1 MNHGEPATRLIDGRF
16 ELLRRLGG
24 GGMGLVWLARDT
36 ALDREVAL
44 KEVRPPDP
52 AAEAADPEA
61 ARQMRERVL
70 REARALARLQHP
82 NVVTIHHIVDTPEHP
97 YPWLV
102 MELVSGG
109 SLAERLEAGP
119 LTPAEAAHIGR
130 GVLAALRAA
139 HAAGIQHRDV
149 KPGNVLLRPAPDGGP
164 DTPVLTDFGIAAVHG
179 ATALTMTGALI
190 GSPEY
195 IAPERIRGQE
205 GDPASDVWSL
215 GMMLYVAVEGSH
227 PLRRGST
234 LATLA
239 AVLDEPL
246 PPPVRAGALAPV
258 LAAVLAKDPAARPD
272 PSHLDTLLAAA
283 SAGAVRGTPPPGATG
298 HTTGW
303 HLAAPAGGAAAQA
316 AWPGTDT
323 PAPGGT
329 PAPAWPGTP
338 DPAQGGSWPGT
349 PPPPAGH
356 GTPDPA
362 QGGSW
367 PGTPPPPAG
376 HGTPDPAAQAGA
388 WPVADAPPAGY
399 GTPRPAGRH
408 AAWPA
413 PDEPRAAG
421 WAPADGSGGI
431 TPSGPHPGRP
441 SGNTPA
447 PAWPGAPQPPAG
459 HSTPNPAAQAGAW
472 PVTDTPP
479 VGHGTPNP
487 AAQSG
492 AWPRTDTPQ
501 PALRQGAPGQGGWA
515 APEGPR
521 ATGWAPA
528 GGAAQAAGA
537 GGAVPGAN
545 GGQPAR
551 WGGAA
556 AQGYG
561 ASGAVEGGAAGARW
575 APRPGRRRRG
585 TTVAL
590 SVTAV
595 LLAGVLIWAMGHG
608 RNRDDSAGNGT
619 PGTVRPPASAAG
631 AGKGTGKGGNPGST
645 SAAEPPAGQ
654 TPDIPAA
661 GNLLTPAGVRSA
673 VAALTP
679 HLRDHRVKQL
689 VVYSQ
694 FASAEAPTK
703 ADASLYDQFV
713 YRDGDVT
720 SSPGGTMS
728 SDDGT
733 VDLRQ
738 YDWNVLPGLLS
749 KATKTLN
756 VPHPTMRYIIV
767 GPDLFTGA
775 PTISVYLTDGYGA
788 GYLSA
793 TPRGKITRTYP
804 RGS

>member
-1 MNHGEPATRLIDGRF
+1 MSGMNHGEPATRLIDGRF

-61 ARQMRERVL
+61 ARQTRERVL

-119 LTPAEAAHIGR
+119 LAPGEAAHMGR
-130 GVLAALRAA
+130 GVLSALRAA

-164 DTPVLTDFGIAAVHG
+164 GTPVLTDFGIAAVHG

-205 GDPASDVWSL
+205 GDPASDFWSL
-215 GMMLYVAVEGSH
+215 GMMLYVAVEGRH

-246 PPPVRAGALAPV
+246 PPPVRAGALTPV
-258 LAAVLAKDPAARPD
+258 LAALLAKDAAARPD
-272 PSHLDTLLAAA
+272 PSHLDALLAAA
-283 SAGAVRGTPPPGATG
+283 SAGATR
-298 HTTGW
+298 
-303 HLAAPAGGAAAQA
+303 
-316 AWPGTDT
+316 D
-323 PAPGGT
+323 
-329 PAPAWPGTP
+329 
-338 DPAQGGSWPGT
+338 T
-349 PPPPAGH
+349 PPPPAGR
-356 GTPDPA
+356 GTP
-362 QGGSW
+362 S
-367 PGTPPPPAG
+367 
-376 HGTPDPAAQAGA
+376 PAAQAGA
-388 WPVADAPPAGY
+388 WPGTNTPLPPA
-399 GTPRPAGRH
+399 
-408 AAWPA
+408 
-413 PDEPRAAG
+413 
-421 WAPADGSGGI
+421 
-431 TPSGPHPGRP
+431 
-441 SGNTPA
+441 
-447 PAWPGAPQPPAG
+447 
-459 HSTPNPAAQAGAW
+459 
-472 PVTDTPP
+472 
-479 VGHGTPNP
+479 GHGTPNP
-487 AAQSG
+487 AAQAGSWPGTPPPAGHGTRGPAAQAG

-501 PALRQGAPGQGGWA
+501 PAFAQDAPGPGGWA
-515 APEGPR
+515 APEVAP
-521 ATGWAPA
+521 AAGWAP
-528 GGAAQAAGA
+528 GGASQGAGA
-537 GGAVPGAN
+537 G

-561 ASGAVEGGAAGARW
+561 ASGAVDGGAPGARW

-595 LLAGVLIWAMGHG
+595 LLAGALIWAMGAG
-608 RNRDDSAGNGT
+608 RNHDDTAGTGT

-631 AGKGTGKGGNPGST
+631 AGKNPGKGGDPGAT
-645 SAAEPPAGQ
+645 SAAGQ
-654 TPDIPAA
+654 TPDVPAA
-661 GNLLTPAGVRSA
+661 GNLLTPAGVRST
-673 VAALTP
+673 VAALSP

-689 VVYSQ
+689 VVYPQ
-694 FASAEAPTK
+694 FASAEAPAK

-749 KATKTLN
+749 KAARTLN

-788 GYLSA
+788 GYLSS